1 MPATDKDAAGRYA
14 STASNTVSGPMLVV
28 KLYDRLAL
36 DIELGREKIEARDV
50 TGAHEALMHAQRIV
64 RVLRTSLQPEL
75 FQGGED
81 LILLYD
87 MLEHELVRANM
98 DKDVTPL
105 ATCAAIVGPLH
116 RAWTQA
122 VNAVLAQEAERE
134 ATSVTVAVG

>member
-1 MPATDKDAAGRYA
+1 
-14 STASNTVSGPMLVV
+14 
-28 KLYDRLAL
+28 
-36 DIELGREKIEARDV
+36 
-50 TGAHEALMHAQRIV
+50 
-64 RVLRTSLQPEL
+64 
-75 FQGGED
+75 
-81 LILLYD
+81 
-87 MLEHELVRANM
+87 M